1 MTRTAKI
8 TSQQN
13 DLDLR
18 NKSQETRVKKQESR
32 NKIQASRTPHP

>member
-18 NKSQETRVKKQESR
+18 NKSQETRFKNREPP
-32 NKIQASRTPHP
+32 AGADL